1 MTSPDRAKRCRA
13 MAAETAALA
22 RLSDEPKIRD
32 GYLDLA
38 RQWTKLA
45 EELEEKVGR
54 DPKN

>member
-1 MTSPDRAKRCRA
+1 

-38 RQWTKLA
+38 RQWTRLA
-45 EELEEKVGR
+45 EELEGKPAR
-54 DPKN
+54 DLKN